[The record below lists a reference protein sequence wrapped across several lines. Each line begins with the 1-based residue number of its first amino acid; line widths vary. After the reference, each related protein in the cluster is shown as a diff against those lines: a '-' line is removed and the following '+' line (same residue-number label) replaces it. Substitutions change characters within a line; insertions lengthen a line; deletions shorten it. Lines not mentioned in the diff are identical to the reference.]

1 MKKGLSYCTKTAE
14 HDTTA
19 WQSPKRIP
27 WTCARLAVKELS
39 KIVGISLSWGMCS
52 FLVAKQPCCELQCG
66 RHGNVICRAERS
78 AALCSLFLLRVRV
91 CGENCRV
98 NWHSY
103 SAQFLNSFIFCE
115 FLVSLRCWVCCQSRL
130 VRHWWK
136 LPSTSF
142 YRLAVSSDLFC
153 LPFFLPVL
161 KIPALC
167 YWDKGSLP

>member
-1 MKKGLSYCTKTAE
+1 MKKGLSYCNKTAE

-19 WQSPKRIP
+19 WQSPKRMP

-66 RHGNVICRAERS
+66 RHGNIICRAVQQLVAVYSCCVCAFAERIVK
-78 AALCSLFLLRVRV
+78 FIDTVTR
-91 CGENCRV
+91 
-98 NWHSY
+98 
-103 SAQFLNSFIFCE
+103 QFLNSFIFCE
-115 FLVSLRCWVCCQSRL
+115 FLASLRCWVCCQSRL

-167 YWDKGSLP
+167 YWDKCSLP